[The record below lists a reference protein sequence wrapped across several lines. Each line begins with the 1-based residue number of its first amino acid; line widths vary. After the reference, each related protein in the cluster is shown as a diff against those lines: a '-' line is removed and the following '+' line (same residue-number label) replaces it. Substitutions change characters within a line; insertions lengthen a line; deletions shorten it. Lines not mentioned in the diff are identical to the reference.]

1 MIRRKKNYAEDENKE
16 NNTSLLNRKTKR
28 QKSEEN
34 VKKQQIHKRTKNKS
48 NDVNKF
54 NNKKIEEEK
63 ISSIKENEE
72 YTSSEKIYN
81 NFSIHQSHLSK
92 YTFNDKIILNNES
105 THLSNN
111 SFFFDAENFEK
122 VDEPV
127 SPKESGI
134 ELLYISKD
142 EEEAFRIIS
151 QEINP
156 LREKLNEINYFIDE
170 KKKKLELISELI
182 VEINENLEKYKKT
195 RIGLTE
201 ANKDI
206 KICFQSTEDIFKV
219 FKKSEKIDDIPFKD
233 VIYNSHIKLMKYIL
247 GKSENLVDNND
258 MIINKLNNY
267 DIAFISSKAII
278 ETNVKDIIDGFCDKN
293 NDNEFYKSI
302 KNIFNPSFSEALK
315 KLNIGSNNYGSSFR
329 GDNSYDMKNIYEK
342 NAQIKKDFD
351 ALVEKMKSL
360 EK

>member
-156 LREKLNEINYFIDE
+156 LREKLNKINYFIDE
-170 KKKKLELISELI
+170 KKKNLELTYL
-182 VEINENLEKYKKT
+182 YK
-195 RIGLTE
+195 I
-201 ANKDI
+201 
-206 KICFQSTEDIFKV
+206 
-219 FKKSEKIDDIPFKD
+219 
-233 VIYNSHIKLMKYIL
+233 
-247 GKSENLVDNND
+247 
-258 MIINKLNNY
+258 
-267 DIAFISSKAII
+267 
-278 ETNVKDIIDGFCDKN
+278 
-293 NDNEFYKSI
+293 
-302 KNIFNPSFSEALK
+302 
-315 KLNIGSNNYGSSFR
+315 
-329 GDNSYDMKNIYEK
+329 
-342 NAQIKKDFD
+342 
-351 ALVEKMKSL
+351 
-360 EK
+360 